1 MKVKYT
7 SAVIQLITLAT
18 ELNKEL
24 KNDRYC
30 SDQWAKELPEGFR
43 SFVYDQCLTDE
54 SNERKSEIAK
64 MLPYGCYISRHV
76 TTHEDHWNITF
87 SADPKFK
94 SRAEMM
100 EWAKANKIKIPKD
113 CQKDGEII
121 DGKIHTRVTHMI
133 KLSDELKLRVSYL
146 REGAPTAHC
155 RIESSVYS
163 TVVCDL
169 H

>member
-1 MKVKYT
+1 MKVNYT
-7 SAVIQLITLAT
+7 SGVIQLIALAT
-18 ELNKEL
+18 ELGKEL
-24 KNDRYC
+24 QNDRYATEN
-30 SDQWAKELPEGFR
+30 WAKQLPYGFR
-43 SFVYDQCLTDE
+43 PFVYDQCPTTE
-54 SNERKSEIAK
+54 SDGRKTEIKK
-64 MLPYGCYISRHV
+64 MLPHDCYVSRTV
-76 TTHEDHWNITF
+76 TTHEDHWDITF
-87 SADPKFK
+87 SAEPKFA

-121 DGKIHTRVTHMI
+121 EDKIHTRVTHKI
-133 KLSDELKLRVSYL
+133 QFSDELKLRVSYL

-155 RIESSVYS
+155 RIESSVYT